1 MDLKGYYLADEALAE
16 KAMRPSPLFNEAI
29 ASLS

>member
-16 KAMRPSPLFNEAI
+16 QAMRPSTLFNNAI
-29 ASLS
+29 ASL